1 MIKYQ
6 LRCSSGHEFEGWF
19 KDGATYDV
27 QAKTGGI
34 ECPYCGDA
42 DISKAIMAP
51 AIPSK
56 RSRTSSQQVEA
67 GDAEAGL
74 LSEERAREVAA
85 KILDAVNTL
94 RSHVEGNYDDVGDKF
109 AEEARRIHYGEAEER
124 GIYGQASIDEAEEL
138 DEEGIEV
145 FRLPTPPR
153 RDD

>member
-19 KDGATYDV
+19 KDGATYDA
-27 QAKTGGI
+27 QAQANGI

-42 DISKAIMAP
+42 DVSKAIMAP

-56 RSRTSSQQVEA
+56 RSTSRVEA

-74 LSEERAREVAA
+74 LSEERAREVAS
-85 KILDAVNTL
+85 KILEAVHTL
-94 RSHVEGNYDDVGDKF
+94 RGHVESNYDDVGDKF
-109 AEEARRIHYGEAEER
+109 AEEARRIHYGETDER
-124 GIYGQASIDEAEEL
+124 GIYGEATADEAEEM
-138 DEEGIEV
+138 DDEGIEF
-145 FRLPTPPR
+145 FRLPALPR